1 MDYCCCC
8 CCNHCYVHVAA
19 APLGKFQC
27 FRVRPRFE
35 TMWTTA
41 VSLWAQALTVLSGSS
56 GLGWVGFPPSP
67 SPVRS
72 GFCGPVV
79 CAMAYALTLMT
90 HSLLLVQIQ
99 LFYYT
104 FGSWFFLHDATS
116 SEIEAAYAVGGLPPV
131 RNSAAMVSKCEKT
144 ICKSLTVW
152 PLWWLAWIAGKAGAW
167 STVWRHLGRLQS
179 FRQQSCFCVCDKVCG
194 LHPLAVN
201 ERASFYKS
209 GQVASTPIL
218 CRHTSATCSIRKF
231 CTLGLHVCAKVC
243 GLHPLAVHERARF
256 CKRGQVAST
265 PILCR
270 YTSATCSTRK
280 FCTLGLQV
288 CAKVCGFHPLAEQT
302 CACCCKSGQ
311 VASTPILCRHISTTC
326 SSRMLYIL
334 GLHTRSVCSELPLC
348 VIAEPT
354 RSQVRAAQQH
364 LCRQLYE
371 WLRWR

>member
-1 MDYCCCC
+1 M
-8 CCNHCYVHVAA
+8 
-19 APLGKFQC
+19 KK
-27 FRVRPRFE
+27 
-35 TMWTTA
+35 TTPSP
-41 VSLWAQALTVLSGSS
+41 SLWAQALTVLSGSS

-218 CRHTSATCSIRKF
+218 CRHTSATCS
-231 CTLGLHVCAKVC
+231 
-243 GLHPLAVHERARF
+243 
-256 CKRGQVAST
+256 
-265 PILCR
+265 
-270 YTSATCSTRK
+270 TRK

-288 CAKVCGFHPLAEQT
+288 CAKVCGLHPLAEQT